1 MSAAARA
8 KWVAS
13 SDRGEGPYL
22 WRYSRVDRFVHF
34 LVIVSFFGLVMTG
47 VPLHFSHAPWA
58 ATLIRLHGGVEV
70 AGTVHRTCAVIMFGY
85 FFLHIGWLS
94 VKAWR
99 SPNPR
104 RLFWGP
110 DSMVPQPRDLKD
122 LVQTFRWF
130 VGRGEKPRFDRFSYF
145 EKVDYW
151 AELWGVFIIGGSG
164 LLLWFPEAF
173 ATWLPGWIFNIA
185 TVVHGIEALLAMCF
199 IFTIHVFNGQ
209 LRPEKFP
216 LDVVIFTGRA
226 TAQYLEEE
234 HPLEYERLKREG
246 RLAERI
252 APPPPRWLY
261 LAAVLLAVC
270 AMVIGLTLTGLVIW
284 AGLS

>member
-1 MSAAARA
+1 
-8 KWVAS
+8 
-13 SDRGEGPYL
+13 
-22 WRYSRVDRFVHF
+22 VDRFVHF

-58 ATLIRLHGGVEV
+58 ATLIRLHGGVES
-70 AGTVHRTCAVIMFGY
+70 AGVVHRTCAVIMFGY
-85 FFLHIGWLS
+85 FFLHVGWLS
-94 VKAWR
+94 IKAWR
-99 SPNPR
+99 SPQPR
-104 RLFWGP
+104 RFLWGP
-110 DSMVPQPRDLKD
+110 DSMVPQPRDVRD
-122 LVQTFRWF
+122 LVQSFLWF

-151 AELWGVFIIGGSG
+151 AELWGVAIIGGSG

-173 ATWLPGWIFNIA
+173 ASWLPGWIFNIA

-199 IFTIHVFNGQ
+199 IFTIHIFNGQ

-234 HPLEYERLKREG
+234 HPLEYERLLREG
-246 RLAERI
+246 RLEERF

-261 LAAVLLAVC
+261 LAAVVLAVC
-270 AMVIGLTLTGLVIW
+270 AITIGLTITGLVIW